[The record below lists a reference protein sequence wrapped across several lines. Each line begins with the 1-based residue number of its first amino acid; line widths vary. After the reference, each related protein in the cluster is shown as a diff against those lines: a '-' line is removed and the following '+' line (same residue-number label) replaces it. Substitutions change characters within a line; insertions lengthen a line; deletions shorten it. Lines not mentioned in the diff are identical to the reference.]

1 MAEIKNL
8 ENELDRFRL
17 RLIAA
22 GACVLLA
29 FGLLGARLWYLQVVR
44 YEDLYRLCGIP
55 YLDSSTRS
63 VEEMSAVIMHTMN
76 VRA

>member
-22 GACVLLA
+22 GGFVLLA
-29 FGLLGARLWYLQVVR
+29 FGLLGARLYYLQV
-44 YEDLYRLCGIP
+44 
-55 YLDSSTRS
+55 TR
-63 VEEMSAVIMHTMN
+63 
-76 VRA
+76 